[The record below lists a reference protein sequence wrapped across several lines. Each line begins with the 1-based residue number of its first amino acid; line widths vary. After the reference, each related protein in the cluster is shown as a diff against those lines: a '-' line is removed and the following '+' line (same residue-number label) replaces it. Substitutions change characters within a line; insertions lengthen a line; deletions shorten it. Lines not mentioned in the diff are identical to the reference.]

1 MQMKHWKTCSSDI
14 LRMKIRKMNNLIRIS
29 VITIKD
35 QMRQKSFYLFLAMAV
50 VFILL
55 IRGCYQGNYSV
66 NGRQVESV
74 SVAWH
79 VSLLVFHFIAA
90 SMLLMASMLSMGMF
104 SRDRDDGTMVIFLSR
119 SVDRWQYVLGRIA
132 GIWILT
138 TTIMFI
144 LHLTIFLIV
153 LANTGGMI
161 TGYLTASLLC
171 SFNLLFAIV
180 LTCFLSLFLPNVMAA
195 IFTLGII
202 GISFLSDGAYQA
214 MQSELIRQMISG
226 ENHASFWRILFPKV
240 YMFQH
245 YASTLITNNAF
256 DGMSP
261 TYVWG
266 NIVFY
271 AGALVAAL
279 LWCFYRSEI

>member
-1 MQMKHWKTCSSDI
+1 
-14 LRMKIRKMNNLIRIS
+14 MNHLIRIS
-29 VITIKD
+29 LITVKD
-35 QMRQKSFYLFLAMAV
+35 QMRQKSFFLLLAAAV

-55 IRGCYQGNYSV
+55 IRGCYQGRYSV
-66 NGRQVESV
+66 NGQPVDSV

-79 VSLLVFHFIAA
+79 ASLLVFYVIAA
-90 SMLLMASMLSMGMF
+90 GMFLMTSMLSMGIF
-104 SRDRDDGTMVIFLSR
+104 SRDRDDGSMVMFLSR

-132 GIWILT
+132 GTWILSAAF
-138 TTIMFI
+138 MFI

-171 SFNLLFAIV
+171 SLNLLFAIV

-202 GISFLSDGAYQA
+202 GISFISDGAYQA
-214 MQSELIRQMISG
+214 MQSALIRQILSI
-226 ENHASFWRILFPKV
+226 ETHASLWRIFFPKV
-240 YMFQH
+240 YMLQH
-245 YASTLITNNAF
+245 YATTLITNNAF

-261 TYVWG
+261 AYVWG

-271 AGALVAAL
+271 TGALAAAA

>member
-1 MQMKHWKTCSSDI
+1 MLRIKT
-14 LRMKIRKMNNLIRIS
+14 RKMNNLIRIS

-35 QMRQKSFYLFLAMAV
+35 QMRQKSFYLLLAIAV
-50 VFILL
+50 VFVLL
-55 IRGCYQGNYSV
+55 IRGCYQGDYSV
-66 NGRQVESV
+66 NGRQVDNV

-79 VSLLVFHFIAA
+79 ASLILFHVIAA
-90 SMLLMASMLSMGMF
+90 GMFLMTSMLSMAIF
-104 SRDRDDGTMVIFLSR
+104 SRDRDDGSMVMFLSH

-132 GIWILT
+132 GIWVLST
-138 TTIMFI
+138 AFMFI

-171 SFNLLFAIV
+171 SVNLLFAIV

-202 GISFLSDGAYQA
+202 GISFISDGVYRA
-214 MQSELIRQMISG
+214 MQSELIRQMISS
-226 ENHASFWRILFPKV
+226 ENHASLWRILFPKV
-240 YMFQH
+240 YMLQH
-245 YASTLITNNAF
+245 YASTLITNNAL
-256 DGMSP
+256 DGMSA
-261 TYVWG
+261 TYVWL

-271 AGALVAAL
+271 TGALATAV
-279 LWCFYRSEI
+279 LWRFYRSEI